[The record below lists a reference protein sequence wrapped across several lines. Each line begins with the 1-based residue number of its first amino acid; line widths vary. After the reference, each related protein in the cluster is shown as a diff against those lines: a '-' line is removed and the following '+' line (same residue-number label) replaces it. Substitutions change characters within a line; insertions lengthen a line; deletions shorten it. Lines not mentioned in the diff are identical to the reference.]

1 VSESNYNAVIMNLLN
16 ELRAVLRYGSISSNP
31 IDAMEK
37 ALNIIDRITMAK
49 SEFLQ
54 NVGGI
59 DVSDRRYSL
68 TLDISKDVN
77 MKLAQ
82 LKNVIIQGKF
92 ALALNHELP
101 EVETSLQTL
110 LDSVSLV
117 ARGASISTLSTLVPS
132 AQKVSVP
139 IPSSIQLINPQA
151 AQIYAYLMRV
161 GRTDVE
167 TIMRELGLS
176 LEDAN
181 KAINYLV
188 ANSYV
193 ETELSPERK
202 IVVKLKQTGGSYGL

>member
-16 ELRAVLRYGSISSNP
+16 ELRAVLQYGSISSNP

-37 ALNIIDRITMAK
+37 SLELIDRIVMAK

-54 NVGGI
+54 NAGGI

-77 MKLAQ
+77 MKIAQ
-82 LKNVIIQGKF
+82 LKSVVVQGKF
-92 ALALNHELP
+92 ALALNHNLP
-101 EVETSLQTL
+101 ELEASLQTL

-117 ARGASISTLSTLVPS
+117 ARGASISTLGRVVPA
-132 AQKVSVP
+132 AQNVPVP

-151 AQIYAYLMRV
+151 AQIYSYITRV

-188 ANSYV
+188 ANNYV
-193 ETELSPERK
+193 ETELSPEKK
-202 IVVKLKQTGGSYGL
+202 IVVKIKQTGGSYGL